1 MVVNKVDENR
11 LRRMAERQGFKLV
24 KSRRRDPL
32 ARDYER
38 YVITDAD
45 GKPIAGRQWSSDRS
59 GWRCAFDLSEV
70 EEWLLYPKKR

>member
-11 LRRMAERQGFKLV
+11 MRRMAERQGLTLV

-38 YVITDAD
+38 YILKNDAGD
-45 GKPIAGRQWSSDRS
+45 IVAGGTEQHFE
-59 GWRCAFDLSEV
+59 FDLSEI
-70 EEWLLYPKKR
+70 EEWLLYPNKR

>member
-1 MVVNKVDENR
+1 VNKVDENR
-11 LRRMAERQGFKLV
+11 MRRMAERQGFTLV

-38 YVITDAD
+38 YVLRDDA
-45 GKPIAGRQWSSDRS
+45 GKIVAGGTEQHFE
-59 GWRCAFDLSEV
+59 FDLSEI